1 MRITGGTLARINI
14 KVPKRDV
21 RPTTD
26 MVREALFSII
36 ASRIPNASVLDLFA
50 GSGVIGIEAFSRGA
64 SKICGVES
72 ERYVLKVLKENI
84 NKLKVDNY
92 KIIAGNVIT
101 TLKRGFAGDKFD
113 IIFADPPYWWEQ
125 EQVAQLTGEGRQG
138 NNGEIPRLVRDS
150 DCLYDNGL
158 LIVERAAKD
167 KPTKCEGWKLIDH
180 RIYGG
185 TGLTFYELT
194 NRTEQKL
201 CHGCTN
207 KKGIIS

>member
-14 KVPKRDV
+14 KVPKQDV

-72 ERYVLKVLKENI
+72 ERHVLKILKENI
-84 NKLKVDNY
+84 NKLKIDNY

-101 TLKRGFAGDKFD
+101 TLKRGFASDKFD

-125 EQVAQLTGEGRQG
+125 EQVEQLTGESRQG

-150 DCLYDNGL
+150 DCLSDNGL

-167 KPTKCEGWKLIDH
+167 RPTECEGWNLLDH

-185 TGLTFYELT
+185 TGLSFYEL
-194 NRTEQKL
+194 K
-201 CHGCTN
+201 N
-207 KKGIIS
+207 K